1 MSSKSTLIVAAA
13 AAAFALQLWVAA
25 PASAA
30 DKFANLDMAPNK
42 KGGIEDMEDVKKY
55 CGTKDLKVGFSDGWG
70 GNYWRQITRAEFEHE
85 ASKCPNIKE
94 VRYTDGEFKAE
105 KQIAD
110 IRGMI
115 AQKYDVIVVF
125 ADTGVAQLKVMRQ
138 ATDAG
143 IAVVPFST
151 GDAPFGEMGTDY
163 LVRVTETQIGLGK
176 MLAEW
181 MVKTLGG
188 KGNVIVHGGT
198 PGNPMTASQAVGWRE
213 VFAMNPGIKILEGPV
228 DTNWD
233 PALAQKV
240 TAAAI
245 AKYPQIDGI
254 MAETTGPIRAF
265 VAAGRPIPAW
275 AGQDLNEL
283 SCLWQDH
290 HAKNPTF
297 KLATASAHTWLGRL
311 ALRKGLAAVNGMD
324 NLEPSLI
331 DLPFSEDSTSSD
343 PKLNVKCDKSLPPTA
358 IPSAMVSG
366 AKMKEILSK

>member
-1 MSSKSTLIVAAA
+1 MLFTRKVMLC
-13 AAAFALQLWVAA
+13 AAAFAFAA
-25 PASAA
+25 LMASVPSAQA
-30 DKFANLDMAPNK
+30 QNKFSNLDMAPNK
-42 KGGIEDMEDVKKY
+42 KGGIEDMQDIKKY
-55 CGTKDLKVGFSDGWG
+55 CGTKDLKVAYADGWG
-70 GNYWRQITRAEFEHE
+70 GNYWRHITRAEFEDE
-85 ASKCPNIKE
+85 AAKCPNIKE

-110 IRGMI
+110 IRGLI
-115 AQKYDVIVVF
+115 AQHFDVIVVF

-138 ATDAG
+138 ATQAG

-151 GDAPFGEMGTDY
+151 GDAPFGKMGTDY

-188 KGNVIVHGGT
+188 KGNVIVQGGT
-198 PGNPMTASQAVGWRE
+198 PGNPMTASQAVGWKE
-213 VFAMNPGIKILEGPV
+213 VFAANPGIKVLEGPV

-265 VAAGRPIPAW
+265 LAAGRPIPAW

-290 HAKNPTF
+290 HADNPTF
-297 KLATASAHTWLGRL
+297 KLATASAHTWLVRL
-311 ALRKGLAAVNGMD
+311 ALRKGLAAVNGM
-324 NLEPSLI
+324 NNTEPSLI

-343 PKLNVKCDKSLPPTA
+343 PKLKVKCDKTLPPTA
-358 IPSAMVSG
+358 IPSSMVS
-366 AKMKEILSK
+366 KEEMRKILSK

>member
-1 MSSKSTLIVAAA
+1 MSAKLNHLLGAAIVAF
-13 AAAFALQLWVAA
+13 AFQTIAT
-25 PASAA
+25 PADAQN
-30 DKFANLDMAPNK
+30 KFSKLDMAANK
-42 KGGIEDMEDVKKY
+42 KGGIEDMQDISKF
-55 CGTKDLKVGFSDGWG
+55 CGTKDIRVAFSDGWG
-70 GNYWRQITRAEFEHE
+70 GNYWRQITRAEFEDE
-85 ASKCPNIKE
+85 AAKCKNIKE

-110 IRGMI
+110 IRGLI
-115 AQKYDVIVVF
+115 AQKFDVIIVF

-143 IAVVPFST
+143 IVVVPFST
-151 GDAPFGEMGTDY
+151 GDAPFGTMGTDY
-163 LVRVTETQIGLGK
+163 LVRVTETQIGLGR

-213 VFAMNPGIKILEGPV
+213 VFAKQPGIRVLEGPV

-233 PALAQKV
+233 PAMAQKV

-245 AKYPQIDGI
+245 AKYDKIDGM

-265 VAAGRPIPAW
+265 LAAGRPIPAW

-290 HAKNPTF
+290 HAAHPTF
-297 KLATASAHTWLGRL
+297 KLATASAHTWLARL
-311 ALRKGLAAVNGMD
+311 ALRKGVAAVNGM
-324 NLEPSLI
+324 NNTEPSLI
-331 DLPFSEDSTSSD
+331 DLPFSEDSTSSN
-343 PKLNVKCDKSLPPTA
+343 PALKVKCDKSLPPTA

>member
-1 MSSKSTLIVAAA
+1 MQLIWGAAA
-13 AAAFALQLWVAA
+13 VALAWQMATATPADAQSNFSDVDLAA
-25 PASAA
+25 
-30 DKFANLDMAPNK
+30 NK
-42 KGGIEDMEDVKKY
+42 TGGIEDMEDITKY
-55 CGTKDLKVGFSDGWG
+55 CGTKELKVAYSDGWG
-70 GNYWRQITRAEFEHE
+70 GNYWRQITRAEFEDE
-85 ASKCPNIKE
+85 AAKCPNITE

-110 IRGMI
+110 IRGLI
-115 AQKYDVIVVF
+115 AQQFDVIIVF

-138 ATDAG
+138 ATEAG

-151 GDAPFGEMGTDY
+151 GDAPFGEMGEDY

-181 MVKTLGG
+181 MVKTLDG
-188 KGNVIVHGGT
+188 KGNVVVHGGT
-198 PGNPMTASQAVGWRE
+198 PGNPMTVSQAVGWQE
-213 VFAMNPGIKILEGPV
+213 VFAANPGINVLEGPV

-245 AKYPQIDGI
+245 AKYDQIDGI

-265 VAAGRPIPAW
+265 LAAGRPIPAW

-290 HAKNPTF
+290 HADNPSF
-297 KLATASAHTWLGRL
+297 KLATASAHTWLVRL
-311 ALRKGLAAVNGMD
+311 ALRKGLAAVNGID
-324 NLEPSLI
+324 NTEPSLI
-331 DLPFSEDSTSSD
+331 DLPFSEDSTASD
-343 PKLNVKCDKSLPPTA
+343 PVLAVKCDKDLPPTA
-358 IPSAMVSG
+358 IPSSMVSG
-366 AKMKEILSK
+366 VKMKEILSK

>member
-1 MSSKSTLIVAAA
+1 MIARMIAGAGLMAFAAA
-13 AAAFALQLWVAA
+13 GISPAVAQNAFA
-25 PASAA
+25 
-30 DKFANLDMAPNK
+30 DLDMAPDK
-42 KGGIEDMEDVKKY
+42 IGGIEDMKDISEY
-55 CGTKDLKVGFSDGWG
+55 CGTEPIKVAFSDGWG
-70 GNYWRQITRAEFEHE
+70 GNYWRQITRAEFENE
-85 ASKCPNIKE
+85 AAKCPNITE

-110 IRGMI
+110 IRGLI
-115 AQKYDVIVVF
+115 AQEFDVIVVF
-125 ADTGVAQLKVMRQ
+125 ADTGVAQLKVMQQ

-143 IAVVPFST
+143 IAVVPFTT
-151 GDAPFGEMGTDY
+151 GEAPFGTMGEDY
-163 LVRVTETQIGLGK
+163 LVRVTERQTELGR

-181 MVKTLGG
+181 MVKTLDG

-198 PGNPMTASQAVGWRE
+198 PGNPMTASQEVGWRE
-213 VFAMNPGIKILEGPV
+213 VFARHPGITVLEGPV

-240 TAAAI
+240 TAAEI
-245 AKYPQIDGI
+245 AKYPQIDGM

-265 VAAGRPIPAW
+265 LAAGRPIPAW

-290 HAKNPTF
+290 HGDNPTF
-297 KLATASAHTWLGRL
+297 ELATASAHTWLVRL
-311 ALRKGLAAVNGMD
+311 ALRKGLAAANGMD
-324 NLEPSLI
+324 NTEPSLI

-343 PKLNVKCDKSLPPTA
+343 PALAVKCDKDLPPTA

-366 AKMKEILSK
+366 EEMKKILSR

>member
-1 MSSKSTLIVAAA
+1 MASKYSAIVYTAAA
-13 AAAFALQLWVAA
+13 AIALQMASAA
-25 PASAA
+25 PANAQ
-30 DKFANLDMAPNK
+30 FEGLDMAPDK
-42 KGGIEDMEDVKKY
+42 TGGIEDMEDIAKY
-55 CGTKDLKVGFSDGWG
+55 CGTKELKVAFADGWG
-70 GNYWRQITRAEFEHE
+70 GNYWRQITRAEFEDE
-85 ASKCPNIKE
+85 AAKCPNITE

-110 IRGMI
+110 IRGLI
-115 AQKYDVIVVF
+115 AQDFDVIVVF

-138 ATDAG
+138 AHEAG
-143 IAVVPFST
+143 IAVVPFTT
-151 GDAPFGEMGTDY
+151 GDAPFGDMGKDY

-176 MLAEW
+176 KLAEW
-181 MVKTLGG
+181 MVKTLDGE
-188 KGNVIVHGGT
+188 GNVIVHGGT

-213 VFAMNPGIKILEGPV
+213 VFAQHPGINVLEGPV

-245 AKYPQIDGI
+245 AKYDQIDGI

-265 VAAGRPIPAW
+265 LAADRPIPAW

-290 HAKNPTF
+290 HEANPTF
-297 KLATASAHTWLGRL
+297 KLATASAHTWLVRL

-331 DLPFSEDSTSSD
+331 DLPFSEDSTSDD
-343 PKLNVKCDKSLPPTA
+343 PALAVKCDKDLPPTA

-366 AKMKEILSK
+366 EKMKEILSK